1 MYYATFI
8 LITIIAKLPVTII
21 LPTKPCTGLASSI
34 TGALSQL
41 RHNHECSNQTAQEA
55 GVDSG
60 LGSQELSGQL

>member
-8 LITIIAKLPVTII
+8 FITIIAKLPVIIII
-21 LPTKPCTGLASSI
+21 LINPCTGLASSI
-34 TGALSQL
+34 TGALSQM
-41 RHNHECSNQTAQEA
+41 RHNQECSKQTAQEA